1 MNSSQVM
8 PDQAKKVDGN
18 EYTQVAPES
27 KRVAPAPTPKPQTAA
42 TDNIAP
48 TKTPKWFSKLF
59 LNFI

>member
-48 TKTPKWFSKLF
+48 TKTPK
-59 LNFI
+59 